1 MKFWVYNYHE
11 PMVGNFKPFVPVVT
25 IFKIPLQ
32 VVIGYCNIGIVT
44 YFLVHILF

>member
-1 MKFWVYNYHE
+1 
-11 PMVGNFKPFVPVVT
+11 VPVVT